1 MEEEKRNELM
11 NVFKNICFIFNH
23 YQKYLDMIYEN
34 LNNNYIRHRG
44 YLINLKEFEQL
55 KNDVEYNFYEDN
67 NANEYEEHIKPKI
80 DKLLE
85 ENKSIEFE
93 RFEQVKIESSKELLD
108 LFNDNNEYIF
118 INVDTWNN
126 LCKKEEQNE
135 PYYIYY
141 INNSELIFSV
151 NDDKYLKFKHNN
163 NIINKNSYIFNS
175 NKSILSN
182 RDYLTNIIQLYFYYN
197 FIHYQLNSKIPIKLD
212 SIDYCLVNSNWMN
225 KLKTFHNFELIIR
238 EFNINNEIRDILS
251 KKKYTSVYHLRELE
265 GINDIIKRISPNL
278 LINFNLNKEKAF
290 ISNLNFPPDIS
301 FIPNN
306 EIQELLVFN
315 NFEIMNKGVLKL
327 FKNIHSNID
336 SSIKINYFS
345 ECFIVDHNIIIN
357 FHDID
362 KKGKYITSIGKLKNC
377 IFKVNYILIYNDEIS
392 RKNHINRIKKNV
404 TAFLNMYP
412 NFNICEPLLDGI
424 NENIIGSI
432 IKCKEDSENKIN
444 RNRFNTVTCRQ
455 NKNKNTDNNGK
466 NYNLIDR
473 NENTINED
481 INIIK
486 QKLNEEKIKNKNLME
501 KVEFLK
507 NALKEEKLKTKKKE
521 EIFQKIKNDLENEIK
536 NFKDLIENNNEQ
548 FLKNLSNNDIND
560 SILNNMI
567 EKDKEIKDLK
577 IKLAR
582 YPYQLEEGEELITV
596 NFRSLD
602 QQLNGYSLI
611 CKNTEYF
618 FNIEKRIFE
627 DKKEYIDLV
636 VFFTV
641 NGKKVETN
649 LNLKENDIKN
659 NDIIMVNV
667 CEL

>member
-1 MEEEKRNELM
+1 
-11 NVFKNICFIFNH
+11 
-23 YQKYLDMIYEN
+23 
-34 LNNNYIRHRG
+34 
-44 YLINLKEFEQL
+44 
-55 KNDVEYNFYEDN
+55 
-67 NANEYEEHIKPKI
+67 
-80 DKLLE
+80 
-85 ENKSIEFE
+85 
-93 RFEQVKIESSKELLD
+93 
-108 LFNDNNEYIF
+108 
-118 INVDTWNN
+118 
-126 LCKKEEQNE
+126 
-135 PYYIYY
+135 
-141 INNSELIFSV
+141 
-151 NDDKYLKFKHNN
+151 
-163 NIINKNSYIFNS
+163 
-175 NKSILSN
+175 
-182 RDYLTNIIQLYFYYN
+182 
-197 FIHYQLNSKIPIKLD
+197 
-212 SIDYCLVNSNWMN
+212 
-225 KLKTFHNFELIIR
+225 
-238 EFNINNEIRDILS
+238 
-251 KKKYTSVYHLRELE
+251 
-265 GINDIIKRISPNL
+265 
-278 LINFNLNKEKAF
+278 
-290 ISNLNFPPDIS
+290 
-301 FIPNN
+301 
-306 EIQELLVFN
+306 
-315 NFEIMNKGVLKL
+315 
-327 FKNIHSNID
+327 
-336 SSIKINYFS
+336 
-345 ECFIVDHNIIIN
+345 
-357 FHDID
+357 
-362 KKGKYITSIGKLKNC
+362 
-377 IFKVNYILIYNDEIS
+377 
-392 RKNHINRIKKNV
+392 
-404 TAFLNMYP
+404 MYP

-507 NALKEEKLKTKKKE
+507 NALKEEKYKTKKKE

-627 DKKEYIDLV
+627 DKKEYIDLAI
-636 VFFTV
+636 FFTV